1 MVPWLA
7 IVVTLAGSAAAG
19 ERPWERVTERDG
31 MVIEQRAVEG
41 SSAREVRAT
50 VHSSLSS
57 AALMATIWRH
67 EEYVEFMPNLSR
79 LDVLR
84 DDGDSKLI
92 YEQLDVPIVK
102 NRDLTLRITR
112 TFHRETGTY
121 EISSEAVP
129 DEGPPPSDEFVR
141 VRTSTSRWRL
151 VPAAD
156 GTDVEYSLYTDG
168 GGAVPGWMAKL
179 ILKEVTAKILRSML
193 DRAQRNAGRDGPGAP

>member
-1 MVPWLA
+1 VVAWLA
-7 IVVTLAGSAAAG
+7 VVVVLAGSAAAR
-19 ERPWERVTERDG
+19 EQPWERVTERDG
-31 MVIEQRAVEG
+31 MCIDQRAVEG

-50 VHSSLSS
+50 VHSPLAP

-67 EEYVEFMPNLSR
+67 EEYVEFMPNLRR

-84 DDGDSKLI
+84 DDGDSKLV

-102 NRDLTLRITR
+102 NRDLTLRIRR
-112 TFHRETGTY
+112 TFERDTGTY
-121 EISSEAVP
+121 EISSEVAP
-129 DEGPPPSDEFVR
+129 DEGPPPSDDFVR

-151 VPAAD
+151 VPAGG
-156 GTDVEYSLYTDG
+156 GTDIEYTLHTDG